1 MLGLL
6 RQINQMVWFLPGLFS
21 YVGLNCL
28 HLGVGGGVYYI
39 PNMMVRCSLLF
50 EIIPFSGDSSIVRL
64 Q

>member
-6 RQINQMVWFLPGLFS
+6 RQINQMVWFLPWLFS

-39 PNMMVRCSLLF
+39 PNMMVQCSL
-50 EIIPFSGDSSIVRL
+50 R
-64 Q
+64 